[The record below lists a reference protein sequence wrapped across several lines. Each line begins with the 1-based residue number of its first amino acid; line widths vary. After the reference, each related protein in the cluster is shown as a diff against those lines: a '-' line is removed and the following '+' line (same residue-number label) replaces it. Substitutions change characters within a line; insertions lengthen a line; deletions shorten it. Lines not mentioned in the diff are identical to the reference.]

1 VTLPNF
7 LLLGTAKAGTTSM
20 FRYLELHPE
29 VFGAS
34 PKEPKFFA
42 YENEDIRFQGPGDQ
56 IKNWLMVTRLE
67 AYQALFAGVTN
78 QKAIGEATAFYLYV
92 PKAAERIRYHV
103 PQAKLIAILRDPA
116 DRAYSAYLHLV
127 RDGREPVHNFAQA
140 LQLEQSRIAQNYQ
153 PAWHYRSVG
162 YYYAQIK
169 RYYDLFPR
177 QQMRIFLYED
187 LKTNPLK
194 VLKEVFQF
202 LEIDDS
208 FVPDL
213 GVRHNVGAFPRNW
226 WLEKFMLNLLP
237 LRRKVVPRLPRGM
250 RWRVIQGLKKLERW
264 NRIPA
269 PPLPVDIRAQLVA
282 GYEED
287 ILRLQDLLGR
297 DLSAWLRVEPALRAE
312 LSIPQGEPKGVPR
325 MQK

>member
-1 VTLPNF
+1 MKLPNF
-7 LLLGTAKAGTTSM
+7 LLLGTAKAGTTSL

-29 VFGAS
+29 VFACS

-103 PQAKLIAILRDPA
+103 PKAKLIAILRDPA

-140 LQLEQSRIAQNYQ
+140 LRLEQSRIVQNYQ

-162 YYYAQIK
+162 YYYQQVK
-169 RYYDLFPR
+169 RYFDLFPR
-177 QQMRIFLYED
+177 EQIRIFLYED
-187 LKTNPLK
+187 LKTKPLQ
-194 VLKEVFQF
+194 VLKQVLQF

-213 GVRHNVGAFPRNW
+213 RVHHNVGAFPRSW
-226 WLEKFMLNLLP
+226 WLEKCMLNLLP
-237 LRRKVVPRLPRGM
+237 LRRKLVPRLPRGM
-250 RWRVIQGLKKLERW
+250 RWRVIQGLKKVERW

-269 PPLPVDIRAQLVA
+269 PPLPLEVRAELVA

-287 ILRLQDLLGR
+287 VLRLQDLLAR
-297 DLSAWLRVEPALRAE
+297 DLSPWMQVEPVLRT
-312 LSIPQGEPKGVPR
+312 GVAAPR
-325 MQK
+325 TAPGPVRQL